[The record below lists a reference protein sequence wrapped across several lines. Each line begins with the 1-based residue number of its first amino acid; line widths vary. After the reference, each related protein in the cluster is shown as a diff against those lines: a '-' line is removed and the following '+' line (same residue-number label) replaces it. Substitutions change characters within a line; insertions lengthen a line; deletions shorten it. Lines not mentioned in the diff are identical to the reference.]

1 MRQNI
6 QRKSVPDKVLEATYQ
21 ALRRWEKGSAL
32 QDLTYPVKHREIVTN
47 LVFTIFRHKA
57 VVDWTIIQLCR
68 RPKIDRR
75 LRHILQ
81 VGVTQILYMDG
92 IAPATVTDTCVR
104 FTTKI
109 AGPKRAGFVNAV
121 LRNIIRKGRD
131 NWLATVSQK
140 APPATRLDLAP
151 ALYKQWQ
158 KHLPPEKIVELASV
172 LNKPAPLVVK
182 RRIASRPNR
191 HAEEADCLAPVEAPD
206 WMPEAQLFIC
216 RNPQTF
222 IRSETF
228 RSGSYYIQDPA
239 TLLAP
244 VMLTPR
250 PKETLADLC
259 AAPGGKTLVL
269 DEIAADDCILIAGDR
284 SPARLS
290 KLTDNL
296 GTESHIIP
304 VAGDAAIPYCRAASV
319 DAVLLDVP
327 CSNTG
332 VIRRRPD
339 AMWRFSGRQL
349 QELVALQARILDG
362 AAALLKPGGRIVYST
377 CSIEPEENSEQVRRF
392 CHRHYPHY
400 EIAKERLLFPNK
412 THDGAY
418 SALIRLKEKR

>member
-6 QRKSVPDKVLEATYQ
+6 QIKSVPDKVLEATCQ
-21 ALRRWEKGSAL
+21 ALRAWEKGCAL
-32 QDLTYPVKHREIVTN
+32 QDLTYPAEHREIVTN

-57 VVDWTIIQLCR
+57 VVDWTISQFSR

-75 LRHILQ
+75 LRHILE

-104 FTTKI
+104 FTTKR
-109 AGPKRAGFVNAV
+109 GGRKRAGFVNAV
-121 LRNIIRKGRD
+121 LRNLIRTGRTD
-131 NWLATVSQK
+131 WLATVAQK

-158 KHLPPEKIVELASV
+158 RHLPPEKLATVASV
-172 LNKPAPLVVK
+172 LNEPAPVIV
-182 RRIASRPNR
+182 RRRTASRANR
-191 HAEEADCLAPVEAPD
+191 QVEEPDCLVPIEAPD
-206 WMPEAQLFIC
+206 WMPEARLFIC
-216 RNPQTF
+216 RDPHAF
-222 IRSETF
+222 IRSEAF
-228 RSGSYYIQDPA
+228 RSGNYYIQDPA

-244 VMLTPR
+244 AMLAPK

-259 AAPGGKTLVL
+259 AAPGGKTLIL
-269 DEIAADDCILIAGDR
+269 DEIAPDDGILIAGDR
-284 SPARLS
+284 SPSRLA
-290 KLTDNL
+290 KLSDNI
-296 GTESHIIP
+296 GPDSHIIP
-304 VAGDAAIPYCRAASV
+304 VAGDAAMPYCRAASF
-319 DAVLLDVP
+319 DAILLDVP

-339 AMWRFSGRQL
+339 AMWRFSSRQL

-362 AAALLKPGGRIVYST
+362 AATLLKPGGRIAYST

-392 CHRHYPHY
+392 CRRHHPRF
-400 EIAKERLLFPNK
+400 EIANERLLIPDK

-418 SALIRLKEKR
+418 SALIKLTEKR